1 MSYTH
6 IKQFFYKYPFFHQKN
21 TGFLRWSCLNYFYFL
36 FYQYHIYLLST
47 ACKEPDRLLYSSDS
61 KKASEKS
68 RTHGT
73 LYCTV
78 VLSAFYSVP
87 HLSVLASRDLH
98 NYIYSWYNS
107 GTVCIWYLSFSCNP
121 LELLCTEL
129 FVKKAKI
136 AKTLQVISMAEPLR
150 IQPLLSAISYAITS
164 LCIFSSNQHTFF

>member
-1 MSYTH
+1 MY
-6 IKQFFYKYPFFHQKN
+6 
-21 TGFLRWSCLNYFYFL
+21 
-36 FYQYHIYLLST
+36 
-47 ACKEPDRLLYSSDS
+47 RLLYSSDS

-87 HLSVLASRDLH
+87 HLSVPASRDLH
-98 NYIYSWYNS
+98 NYIHSWYNS
-107 GTVCIWYLSFSCNP
+107 GTVCIWHLSFSCNA

-129 FVKKAKI
+129 YVKKAKI
-136 AKTLQVISMAEPLR
+136 AKTLQVINMAEPFR

-164 LCIFSSNQHTFF
+164 LCRWINFPR